1 MKRLNFVIN
10 ILFCFFLVA
19 SANATE
25 EGAGIIALDEI
36 VVSANRIDKKLG
48 ATPAS
53 ISIITAKQ
61 IKDMGAKNI
70 IDIVKTIPGVT
81 KDSDS
86 KERVTIRGNRSVQS
100 AGVLVLVDGVPLN
113 SGLSNYVEFDAI
125 PVSDI
130 KQIEVLRSSAA
141 MIFGPDAARGAINI
155 ITKKGKSEKPQIKTA
170 ISYGSWN
177 SKKVSASI
185 DGMVKNWD
193 YRLGGSFFNTD
204 GYENDEKK
212 RSAVRLNTGYNF
224 SEDSRMGFSFSH
236 QDTEYDTIY
245 AKTKWQIDNYRE
257 ESIFPKSETNSALV
271 HFRENENENSAFSI
285 DFTHKK
291 DKYFVNSL
299 ISYDK
304 TDHIYQYLP
313 KCLDA
318 AASKT
323 SSYYDYKE
331 DRDSDR
337 SVFKASGGYYLD
349 FDNGA
354 RYTPTFGMDYEKN
367 SFDQL
372 RTYPW
377 SPTPLSSSQTTA
389 VNKANIDSQKKRFGL
404 FLDNEIAFENFE
416 FNFAIRADKVKYDI
430 ENQVPQKIS
439 NDITDYSWNITP
451 LYYLTPS
458 SSLYFSA
465 SKSYWHPTLIY
476 YKYAMEKDSP
486 LNKPEDLKSEEYLT
500 YELGYK
506 AAFNSKLNLALSIYS
521 MNVKDKYMSLYDGSS
536 WKGYK
541 NIGDSDHKG
550 VELEANGKLSS
561 FFGYRFQGTY
571 QSAKWDNASFRAYEW
586 GATQSDDSLENF
598 DISGKTVPHVPKF
611 TSTLGLDFYFLEF
624 FKLSADAN
632 YYDKQEIDV
641 LNRYQTDAYT
651 TLDLRL
657 SYKRENYRIW
667 VSAFNLLDRKEE
679 NMFNEQGKRLS
690 DGSPAHNYYPL
701 DGRYIE
707 AGISFVF

>member
-1 MKRLNFVIN
+1 MKKLNFVIN
-10 ILFCFFLVA
+10 ILFCFFLVVI
-19 SANATE
+19 ANATE
-25 EGAGIIALDEI
+25 EGAKIITLDEI
-36 VVSANRIDKKLG
+36 VVSANHIDKKLG
-48 ATPAS
+48 KTPAS
-53 ISIITAKQ
+53 ISIITAGQ
-61 IKDMGAKNI
+61 IEDMGANNI
-70 IDIVKTIPGVT
+70 VDIVKTIPGAT

-86 KERVTIRGNRSVQS
+86 RERVTIRGNRSSQS

-113 SGLSNYVEFDAI
+113 SGISNYVEFDAI

-155 ITKKGKSEKPQIKTA
+155 ITKKGKTEKPQFKTA

-177 SKKVSASI
+177 SKKASASI

-224 SEDSRMGFSFSH
+224 SKDSRVGFSFSH
-236 QDTEYDTIY
+236 QETDYDTIY

-257 ESIFPKSETNSALV
+257 ESIFPKSATDDTLV

-285 DFTHKK
+285 DFAHKE
-291 DKYFVNSL
+291 DKYFANSL

-337 SVFKASGGYYLD
+337 LLANASMGYYFNFNND
-349 FDNGA
+349 V
-354 RYTPTFGMDYEKN
+354 RYTPTLGVDYEKN

-377 SPTPLSSSQTTA
+377 SPTPFSSSQTTA
-389 VNKANIDSQKKRFGL
+389 VSKANIDSKKERFGL

-465 SKSYWHPTLIY
+465 SKSYWHPALIY

-506 AAFNSKLNLALSIYS
+506 AEFSSKLNLALSVYS

-541 NIGDSDHKG
+541 NIGDADHKG

-561 FFGYRFQGTY
+561 FFEYRFQGAY
-571 QSAKWDNASFRAYEW
+571 QSAKWDKAIFRAYEF
-586 GATQSDDSLENF
+586 GTSASSSKDNF
-598 DISGKTVPHVPKF
+598 DISGKTVPHVPEF

-632 YYDKQEIDV
+632 YYGEQEIDV

-657 SYKRENYRIW
+657 SYNRKNYKIW
-667 VSAFNLLDRKEE
+667 LSAFNLLDRKEE
-679 NMFNEQGKRLS
+679 NIFNEGGAGFP
-690 DGSPAHNYYPL
+690 DGSPNHTMYYPL

-707 AGISFVF
+707 AGISFIF